1 MSLAYCYSY
10 ILAFCVLPAFAIIA
24 LHADSKTIVVSQEN
38 GTDNSTCWK
47 ERTVPCR
54 TLNYGLQNVSNST
67 IVLIQAGSHPYNL
80 TEHFGF
86 NNKRDVGIVGEND
99 SSLVT
104 IECHGNGSLSFKD
117 SQNITLVGISL
128 RECGGE
134 HNSTTGDEFGKYSH
148 MRFLSAVFFV
158 YCQDIVI
165 DNCAVVDSPG
175 IGLTMYDVGGKVRI
189 VHSKF
194 ENNRPCKNSSV
205 TDLAMA
211 GGGVYVEFT
220 YKGGAFPFNLNSS
233 ELAEFDNNNVYF
245 LYNCTFKGNYAPGQK
260 FKTYINNPHGDDHIP
275 FGRGG
280 GLSIFVKGAAQHN
293 AIQITLCNFEDNFAL
308 WGGGIFIEYQDEV
321 QNNTFQV
328 SNCIFR
334 NNAVKYAGGAIR
346 SGTLASSDSQ
356 QLLANRMMHKDCIF
370 DSNNA
375 ILGGGVS
382 HHSALSYLKDPLG
395 ESHYV
400 QYLNCLWI
408 NNTATMGSALGL
420 ATQPSI
426 NGLED
431 LNGRGPL
438 LTYRINLTD
447 CNITSN
453 PIVLTEDKQVIGQGA
468 IYSYSVP
475 LIFQGLVN
483 INYNN
488 NTAMVIE
495 NAALHVFSN
504 LTFQYNTGGQG
515 GALGLYGMS
524 VIMLMPQSQLTFV
537 NNTASERGGAIY
549 VKDSGPPVVAFETT
563 ELDTRS
569 CFVGYNNSFNLE
581 NVTEWQTKIVFR
593 GNKVS
598 TNGGGNSVYAST
610 LSGCRQKGQA
620 LINNVSLEW
629 PNVIEYQDSNINSH
643 KQVSTDAVK
652 IKFNELNWYVSPS
665 EMFNAF
671 VQLIDEKNSPVL
683 GVVNMT
689 VSSKDNVH
697 LGTTSNLFLIQGE
710 HPAYIDDLHVVGKEH
725 KEFQVHIN
733 TVAGR
738 VVRNISKQLRLKGC
752 YPGFEQNDGK
762 TCSCMQGKE
771 AGISNCSSDSKH
783 VFLRRGYWGGFVPE
797 GGNFTTYPCPP
808 HYCNSKV
815 TQNASFEYN
824 KETICTSGRNGSSVL
839 CGACKDEYSVNLG
852 DELCQKD
859 CLNSQLWLLLVIFI
873 VTVLLVL
880 VVLRIELDIFTTYLN
895 AWLYSYQI
903 ITFLVQE
910 GQSLDPFITFIIG
923 VANWRVKVKGVGT
936 CLFHGMTN
944 LEKLGINYVLPGYI
958 LFLLFALSKIARC
971 RPSCYINRNVFRAF
985 CTLLVLC
992 YTNVTMISW
1001 AILHYVPLNGRWVLY
1016 ADGNV
1021 DFIKNWKTHL
1031 PYTILACG
1039 WIICFVLFL
1048 PLVLLF
1054 TPWFLRRIRY
1064 LNNFRLFF
1072 DTFQQCFKDEYRWFA
1087 AYYFICRVYILAIAF
1102 YVPYGP
1108 LKRSILEVS
1117 CVLIVVICL
1126 YLRPYRTSPNEDY
1139 NWLNTLDAVLLT
1151 NLCFVVIFS
1160 SSIVSD
1166 ASQFIQDGL
1175 EKTVNALAYVPLV
1188 YLFFLVC
1195 YNGWNYFC
1203 PKNLNDYMGIEPEG
1217 ASTSDSPRPSQLV

>member
-1 MSLAYCYSY
+1 MSPAYCSSY
-10 ILAFCVLPAFAIIA
+10 TLAFYVLSAFAIIA
-24 LHADSKTIVVSQEN
+24 LRAEPKTIVVSQEN
-38 GTDNSTCWK
+38 GTDNSTCWN
-47 ERTVPCR
+47 ERTVPCQ
-54 TLNYGLQNVSNST
+54 TLNYALENVSNST
-67 IVLIQAGSHPYNL
+67 IVLIQSGSHPYNL
-80 TEHFGF
+80 TEHFNF

-99 SSLVT
+99 SSPVT
-104 IECHGNGSLSFKD
+104 IECHGNGSLSFEN
-117 SQNITLVGISL
+117 SQNITLAGISL

-134 HNSTTGDEFGKYSH
+134 HNSTTGDEFRKYSH
-148 MRFLSAVFFV
+148 MPFLSAVFFV
-158 YCQDIVI
+158 YCRGIVI
-165 DNCAVVDSPG
+165 DNCSIANSPG
-175 IGLTMYDVGGKVRI
+175 IGLTMYDVGGEVRI
-189 VHSKF
+189 AHSKF
-194 ENNRPCKNSSV
+194 ENNRPCKNSSA
-205 TDLAMA
+205 TDLAIA

-220 YKGGAFPFNLNSS
+220 YKGGTFPFNLNSS
-233 ELAEFDNNNVYF
+233 ELAEFDSNNVYIF
-245 LYNCTFKGNYAPGQK
+245 YNCTFKGNYAPGQK
-260 FKTYINNPHGDDHIP
+260 FLTYINNPHGDDHIP

-280 GLSIFVKGAAQHN
+280 GLSIFVKGAAKHN
-293 AIQITLCNFEDNFAL
+293 IIQITLSNFEDNFAL
-308 WGGGIFIEYQDEV
+308 WGGGTFIEYQDEV

-328 SNCIFR
+328 SNCTFR
-334 NNAVKYAGGAIR
+334 NNTVKYAGGAIR
-346 SGTLASSDSQ
+346 SGTGASSDTQ
-356 QLLANRMMHKDCIF
+356 QLIANRMMHRDCIF

-382 HHSALSYLKDPLG
+382 HHSALSYLKDPMG

-400 QYLNCLWI
+400 QYVNCLWI

-420 ATQPSI
+420 ATPPSI

-431 LNGRGPL
+431 LTGRGPL

-475 LIFQGLVN
+475 LIFQGHIN
-483 INYNN
+483 IDHNN

-495 NAALHVFSN
+495 NAALHVFGY

-515 GALGLYGMS
+515 GALGLYGIS

-549 VKDSGPPVVAFETT
+549 VRDSGPPVVAFETT
-563 ELDTRS
+563 ELDTRG
-569 CFVGYNNSFNLE
+569 CFIGYNNSFNLQ

-598 TNGGGNSVYAST
+598 TSGGGNSVYAST
-610 LSGCRQKGQA
+610 LSGCRQEGQS

-629 PNVIEYQDSNINSH
+629 PNVIEYQDSNRNSNEE
-643 KQVSTDAVK
+643 VSTDAVK
-652 IKFNELNWYVSPS
+652 IKFNDLDWEVSPS

-689 VSSKDNVH
+689 VSSKGNVH

-710 HPAYIDDLHVVGKEH
+710 HPAYIDNLHVVGKEH

-738 VVRNISKQLRLKGC
+738 VVQNISKQLTLKGC

-771 AGISNCSSDSKH
+771 AGISNCSPDSKH
-783 VFLRRGYWGGFVPE
+783 VFLRRGYWGGFLPE
-797 GGNFTTYPCPP
+797 GDKFTTYPCPP
-808 HYCNSKV
+808 DYCNSNV
-815 TQNASFEYN
+815 NQNASFEYN
-824 KETICTSGRNGSSVL
+824 NETICTPGRNGSSVL
-839 CGACKDEYSVNLG
+839 CGACKDNYSVNLG
-852 DELCQKD
+852 DEHCQEE
-859 CLNSQLWLLLVIFI
+859 CLNSNLWLLLVLFI
-873 VTVLLVL
+873 LTILLVL

-910 GQSLDPFITFIIG
+910 GQYLDPFITFIIG
-923 VANWRVKVKGVGT
+923 VANWRVKDVGT

-944 LEKLGINYVLPGYI
+944 LEKLGINYVLPGYV

-971 RPSCYINRNVFRAF
+971 RPSCYINRNVSRAF
-985 CTLLVLC
+985 CSLLVLC

-1001 AILHYVPLNGRWVLY
+1001 DILHYVPLNGRWVLY
-1016 ADGNV
+1016 ADGNI
-1021 DFIKNWKTHL
+1021 DFIQNWKTHL
-1031 PYTILACG
+1031 PYTILACV
-1039 WIICFVLFL
+1039 WIICFVLYL

-1054 TPWFLRRIRY
+1054 TPWFLKHIRY
-1064 LNNFRLFF
+1064 LRNFRLFF

-1087 AYYFICRVYILAIAF
+1087 AYYLICRVYILAIAL
-1102 YVPYGP
+1102 YVPFGP
-1108 LKRSILEVS
+1108 LKRSVLEVS
-1117 CVLIVVICL
+1117 CVLIVVTCL
-1126 YLRPYRTSPNEDY
+1126 YLRPYRTGQNEDY

-1166 ASQFIQDGL
+1166 ASQSIQDGL
-1175 EKTVNALAYVPLV
+1175 VKTVNVLAYVPLV
-1188 YLFFLVC
+1188 YLVFLVC

-1203 PKNLNDYMGIEPEG
+1203 PENVNDYIEIEPEG
-1217 ASTSDSPRPSQLV
+1217 ASTSDSARPAQLV